1 MKEIEKKIEK
11 EQKLLDYLIENTT
24 FSKNRCKSLLKY
36 ENVLINGCVQTK
48 FDYPLKKGDTL
59 QITTTRKVTAPFPI
73 IYEDQ
78 EFLVIKKKERL
89 LTVSNDN
96 MEHSLFKDAKR
107 YINAKKSK
115 EELYLVHRLDK
126 DTSGIVLFCKERNLT
141 KKLQDN
147 WNKLVTLRNY
157 VAVVEAPLEKK
168 EGRLEFYLEE
178 HNEKNVTVVDEK
190 HGKLAITN
198 YQTLKSNK
206 DYSLVDIQ
214 IETGRKNQIRASF
227 SHINHPIA
235 GDKKYFANTN
245 PIHRVALVANK
256 LEFIHP
262 DTKKEYKFS
271 VPTPKEF
278 LKLVK

>member
-1 MKEIEKKIEK
+1 MKEIEKRIEK
-11 EQKLLDYLIENTT
+11 EQKLLDYLIENTS

-36 ENVLINGCVQTK
+36 ENILINGQVQTK
-48 FDYPLKKGDTL
+48 FDYLVKKGDNL

-73 IYEDQ
+73 IYEDH
-78 EFLVIKKKERL
+78 EFLVVKKKEKL

-96 MEHSLFKDAKR
+96 MEHSLLKDAKR
-107 YINAKKSK
+107 YISAKRSK

-126 DTSGIVLFCKERNLT
+126 DTSGIVLFCKDRNLT
-141 KKLQDN
+141 QKLQDN

-157 VAVVEAPLEKK
+157 IAVLESPLDKK
-168 EGRLEFYLEE
+168 EGKLEFYLEE
-178 HNEKNVTVVDEK
+178 HNEKNVTVTDEK
-190 HGKLAITN
+190 HGKLAITT
-198 YQTLKSNK
+198 YQVLKSNK
-206 DYSLVDIQ
+206 DYSLVNIQ
-214 IETGRKNQIRASF
+214 LETGRKNQIRASF
-227 SHINHPIA
+227 SHIHHPVV
-235 GDKKYFANTN
+235 GDKKYYAKTN
-245 PIHRVALVANK
+245 PIHRVALVANR

>member
-1 MKEIEKKIEK
+1 MKEIQKRIEK

-36 ENVLINGCVQTK
+36 ENILINEHVQTK
-48 FDYPLKKGDTL
+48 FDYLLKKGDTL
-59 QITTTRKVTAPFPI
+59 KITTTRKVTAPFPI
-73 IYEDQ
+73 IYEDH
-78 EFLVIKKKERL
+78 EFLVVKKKEKL
-89 LTVSNDN
+89 LTVSNDAI
-96 MEHSLFKDAKR
+96 EHSLFKDAKR
-107 YINAKKSK
+107 YINAKKSR

-126 DTSGIVLFCKERNLT
+126 DTSGIVLFCKDRTLT

-157 VAVVEAPLEKK
+157 IAVVEAPLDKE

-178 HNEKNVTVVDEK
+178 HNEKNVTVTDEK
-190 HGKLAITN
+190 HGKLAITC
-198 YQTLKSNK
+198 YQVLKSNK
-206 DYSLVDIQ
+206 DYSLVNIQ
-214 IETGRKNQIRASF
+214 LETGRKNQIRASF
-227 SHINHPIA
+227 SYIHHPVA
-235 GDKKYFANTN
+235 GDKKYFATTN
-245 PIHRVALVANK
+245 PIHRVALCANK

-271 VPTPKEF
+271 VATPKEF